1 MRALLDQATRDLDKL
16 SGPSTPEGTDG
27 STDEKDGQAQ

>member
-16 SGPSTPEGTDG
+16 SGTSAPEGAD
-27 STDEKDGQAQ
+27 SSADEKDGQSQ

>member
-16 SGPSTPEGTDG
+16 SGPSAPEGADG